1 MIFNLVIEAQ
11 IPTEED
17 LMDKGIVRFPST
29 TDNEN
34 AMRFSNMTPMIQI
47 PADIIIQRIEREG
60 LVHLHAFSNA
70 AIL

>member
-1 MIFNLVIEAQ
+1 
-11 IPTEED
+11 
-17 LMDKGIVRFPST
+17 MDKGIVRFPSSA
-29 TDNEN
+29 DDEN

-60 LVHLHAFSNA
+60 LVHLHALLSA